1 MLFEQ
6 KLEELGIVL
15 PPVGEPKYTYVPF
28 RQAGE
33 IVFFAGAVPRLPDGT
48 YLTGKVG
55 DDVSVEDGAE
65 AARLCALHILATA
78 KSITGSLAD
87 IEFLKVYGMVNATP
101 DFQAH
106 GVVLEGCSRLL
117 VDVMGEQGQHART
130 AVGMGSL
137 PVGIRVEIDAIAWVR
152 N

>member
-6 KLEELGIVL
+6 RLEELGIVL
-15 PPVGEPKYTYVPF
+15 PSVAEPKYTYVPF
-28 RQAGE
+28 RRAGD
-33 IVFFAGAVPRLPDGT
+33 IVFLAGAVPRLPDGT

-55 DDVSVEDGAE
+55 AERSVEDGAE

-87 IEFLKVYGMVNATP
+87 IEFLKVYGMVNAAP
-101 DFQAH
+101 NFEGH

-117 VDVMGEQGQHART
+117 VDVMGEQGKHART

-137 PVGIRVEIDAIAWVR
+137 PVGIRVEIDAIVR
-152 N
+152 VRT